1 MARAYRGNN
10 RKRRIAKRS
19 DFSAEQ
25 LARIAKQGRY
35 GGSALHKSKPA
46 DYGLDPPVNPR
57 PPHGWRPAKS
67 LCDGLRV
74 VGAAEARGLLL
85 AGIRRGMVSTC
96 RVGGLPKYVW
106 AQDAQGEVYE
116 AKLGGDMRS
125 YHGYRLGDDEG
136 AMKKWVTEEWA
147 KRQV

>member
-10 RKRRIAKRS
+10 RKRQIAKHG
-19 DFSAEQ
+19 DFNAEQ
-25 LARIAKQGRY
+25 LARIAAQAQY

-46 DYGLDPPVNPR
+46 DYGLDPPVSPR
-57 PPHGWRPAKS
+57 PTKS

-74 VGAAEARGLLL
+74 VQADEARSLLL
-85 AGIRRGMVSTC
+85 AGIHRGMVSTWPHD
-96 RVGGLPKYVW
+96 GLPKYVW

-125 YHGYRLGDDEG
+125 YHGYRLGDDEE
-136 AMKKWVTEEWA
+136 AMKKWVTDEWA

>member
-10 RKRRIAKRS
+10 RKRRIAKCS

-25 LARIAKQGRY
+25 LARIAEQAQY

-57 PPHGWRPAKS
+57 PTKS

-74 VGAAEARGLLL
+74 VRADEAQRLLL
-85 AGIRRGMVSTC
+85 AGIHRGMVSAC
-96 RVGGLPKYVW
+96 LVGGLPKYVW

-116 AKLGGDMRS
+116 AKLGGAPQS

-136 AMKKWVTEEWA
+136 AMKKWVTDEWA

>member
-10 RKRRIAKRS
+10 RKRRIAKRG

-25 LARIAKQGRY
+25 LVRIAEQARY
-35 GGSALHKSKPA
+35 GGSALHKSRPA

-57 PPHGWRPAKS
+57 PTKS
-67 LCDGLRV
+67 LCDSLRV
-74 VGAAEARGLLL
+74 IRADEARSLLL
-85 AGIRRGMVSTC
+85 AGIRRGMISTWL
-96 RVGGLPKYVW
+96 VGGLPKYIW

-136 AMKKWVTEEWA
+136 AMKKCVTDEWA
-147 KRQV
+147 TRQA